1 MPTKE
6 AIRRELDFS
15 KNMADILDVMKQLA
29 QSQFSVSKRI
39 VSNTF
44 AGLVVS
50 FDRIFELALALPD
63 KHPLIHAQC
72 DKIGIIVT
80 TSDQS
85 FMGSL
90 NSKITKKAKETA
102 GNSPAMFLVCGRKGA
117 MKFKF
122 NHDPFVGFPA
132 IKEGPSM
139 LVLST
144 ELANFIIKEVCE
156 KRLGRVYVV
165 SAESTSF
172 TSQAIRATQLLPFS
186 EIVKKREIFKAK
198 KIEGNN
204 LILAES
210 QTQAFATFTA
220 RLWIRNALFF
230 LFKNNKPAEYSAL
243 ATQMEGSFDNVKKVI
258 GKLNVLYKRARN
270 EKVDASMREIFVSTM
285 VTGGG
290 GG

>member
-29 QSQFSVSKRI
+29 QSQFTVSKRI
-39 VSNTF
+39 VTNTF
-44 AGLVVS
+44 AGMVVS
-50 FDRIFELALALPD
+50 FDRIFELSLGLPD
-63 KHPLIHAQC
+63 KHPLVYSQC
-72 DKIGIIVT
+72 NTVGVVVT

-90 NSKITKKAKETA
+90 NSKITKVARETA
-102 GNSPAMFLVCGRKGA
+102 GTNPVQYLVCGRKGA

-122 NHDPFVGFPA
+122 NKDPYVGFA
-132 IKEGPSM
+132 GIKEGPSM
-139 LVLST
+139 LTLST
-144 ELANFIIKEVCE
+144 ELADYIIKEVCE

-165 SAESTSF
+165 SAESSSF
-172 TSQAIRATQLLPFS
+172 SSQLIRATQLLPLS
-186 EIVKKREIFKAK
+186 EVVKKREIFKNK
-198 KIEGNN
+198 KLEGKN
-204 LILAES
+204 LIISES
-210 QTQAFATFTA
+210 STDHVARYMA
-220 RLWIRNALFF
+220 RLWMRNALFY

-243 ATQMEGSFDNVKKVI
+243 ASQMEGSFDSVKKVI

-290 GG
+290 